1 VNAQPFTLRQ
11 FEPRLAT
18 IPVDLIDR
26 SPYQC
31 RVQFDPLSLERLAQ
45 SLKTHGQAQ
54 PIVVRENASR
64 YELVAGERRWRAAQI
79 AGLHELLALV
89 RPYSDAQSAELALVE
104 NELREQVNPIDTAR
118 AVTRLID
125 RFNHTH
131 EEVGA
136 ILGLERSS
144 VTNLLRLLTLDPD
157 VQAMVGSGDGKISVG
172 HAKLLVGLQFAQQR
186 SLANRAIRE
195 DLSVR
200 ALMRL
205 VKMLSAPQRMLPGTL
220 RPTDPNIA
228 HLEQQLTEH
237 LGQRA
242 CLAWSGTSGELT
254 LQFTS
259 HEELEGFF
267 DRIGFQME

>member
-1 VNAQPFTLRQ
+1 LNAQPFALRQ
-11 FEPRLAT
+11 LEPRLAA

-31 RVQFDPLSLERLAQ
+31 RVQFDSVSLERLAH
-45 SLKTHGQAQ
+45 SLRTHGQAQ
-54 PIVVRENASR
+54 PIVVRENGAR
-64 YELVAGERRWRAAQI
+64 YELVAGERRWRAAQA

-118 AVTRLID
+118 AVTRLIE

-144 VTNLLRLLTLDPD
+144 VTNLLRLLTLDPA
-157 VQAMVGSGDGKISVG
+157 VQALIGPGDGKISVG
-172 HAKLLVGLQFAQQR
+172 HAKLLVGLHALQQR
-186 SLANRAIRE
+186 TLANRAIRE

-205 VKMLSAPQRMLPGTL
+205 VKMLSAPQRVLPGTL
-220 RPTDPNIA
+220 RPSDPNIA

-242 CLAWSGTSGELT
+242 SLDWSGSSGELT

-259 HEELEGFF
+259 HDELDGFF
-267 DRIGFQME
+267 ERIGFRVE